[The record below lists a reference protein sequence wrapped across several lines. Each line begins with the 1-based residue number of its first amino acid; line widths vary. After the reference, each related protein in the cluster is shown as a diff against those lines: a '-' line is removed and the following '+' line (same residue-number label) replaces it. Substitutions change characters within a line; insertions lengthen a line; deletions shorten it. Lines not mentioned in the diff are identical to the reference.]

1 MKTVILKW
9 NPAFSSYS
17 MLHYLS
23 DMNYL
28 REEGVS
34 DYDWSVWDHDQIH
47 EGDRFFWVKVGLY
60 GQTGI
65 VASGKITSEPF
76 KGEDW
81 SGKGRETYYVTFLP
95 DVLLN
100 PDALPILSCE
110 ELEKAIP
117 DFEWSKGHSGLVLYD
132 DQAQKLEAVWAGF
145 LAKNEPAFTEAL
157 NKRHQE
163 DLIYMQQA

>member
-28 REEGVS
+28 REENAS
-34 DYDWSVWDHDQIH
+34 DYDWSVWDWKQIH
-47 EGDRFFWVKVGLY
+47 EGDRFFWVKVGMY

-65 VASGKITSEPF
+65 VASGAITSEPF

-100 PDALPILSCE
+100 PDALPILSCK
-110 ELEKAIP
+110 ELAKAIP
-117 DFEWSKGHSGLVLYD
+117 DFEWDKGHSGLVLTD
-132 DQAQKLEAVWAGF
+132 EQAQTLEHVWSEF
-145 LAKNEPAFTEAL
+145 LPKNETAFAEAR
-157 NKRHQE
+157 NKRDQE
-163 DLIYMQQA
+163 DLIYRNGK